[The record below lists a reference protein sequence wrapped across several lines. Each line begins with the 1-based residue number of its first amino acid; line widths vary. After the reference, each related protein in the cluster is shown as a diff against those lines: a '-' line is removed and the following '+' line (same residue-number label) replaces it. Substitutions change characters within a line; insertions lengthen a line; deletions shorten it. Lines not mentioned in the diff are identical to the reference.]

1 MVVIGILI
9 ALQVNDWAEASKK
22 RRFLNYSL
30 AQIHQDLE
38 SDLQLIYGGIEPR
51 LQRKEKGIKELY
63 ALMLQESSSDVDVFS
78 SAYRAMSQW
87 FYLTSK
93 DGSYQSLKLK
103 GLDIISNR
111 TLRAELFDFYEKSIP
126 RIREFIHGRDQFIR
140 EQISEHEKDLFR
152 LELRISE
159 EGNPYHAFVPVSE
172 DYINLQSLHRIVE
185 INDNDINSKRY
196 RLNNLKRA
204 YFEMLEVLEEEMSDR
219 NIYLKNALEETLIL
233 VRQKE

>member
-1 MVVIGILI
+1 MLRFFRQIRQGLLTDNKFSKYLLYAVGEILLVVIGILI

-63 ALMLQESSSDVDVFS
+63 ALMLQDSSSDVDVFR

-93 DGSYQSLKLK
+93 DGSYQSLKQK

-111 TLRAELFDFYEKSIP
+111 SCLIFTKNQSPGYVNSFMGGTNLSGNRYLSMK
-126 RIREFIHGRDQFIR
+126 RIYSDSNCVSQRKGIR
-140 EQISEHEKDLFR
+140 IMLSFR
-152 LELRISE
+152 FQRI
-159 EGNPYHAFVPVSE
+159 
-172 DYINLQSLHRIVE
+172 I
-185 INDNDINSKRY
+185 
-196 RLNNLKRA
+196 
-204 YFEMLEVLEEEMSDR
+204 
-219 NIYLKNALEETLIL
+219 LIFSPCIGSW
-233 VRQKE
+233 K